1 MTKKCTRCGE
11 EKDIDEFGPKK
22 ASKDGHHTRC
32 RKCLAAEKRE
42 YLHRPKK
49 EKEIIPEGYHKCSK
63 CGKIKL
69 LIMFHK
75 RDKCKDG
82 YSHTCLACDNEYN
95 RKWEADNRERHLRRR
110 KVWYNANIETER
122 KRALAYH
129 KKNYTKVYAKYK
141 EWVANNKDHHN
152 EWQREYFR
160 TLASTDPHYRLIKRC
175 RGRISDA
182 LKLGSK
188 TAKTLEL
195 LGTSPEL
202 FKLHIEQQFTD
213 GMSWDKLMNGE
224 IELDHIRPVAS
235 FDFDNPIAQYVCF
248 NYRNHQPLW
257 CADNRTKSAKW
268 SSGSQVLWSNTI
280 GREIKQDLL
289 SRGIIDS
296 SYEGC

>member
-1 MTKKCTRCGE
+1 MTKKCTKCGE
-11 EKDIDEFGPKK
+11 ERDIEEFGPKK
-22 ASKDGHHTRC
+22 ASPDGHHTRC

-63 CGKIKL
+63 CDEIKPL
-69 LIMFHK
+69 NDFRKNSKCNDGHTHVCNDCRLTYNNNWVITHK
-75 RDKCKDG
+75 EQYLKG
-82 YSHTCLACDNEYN
+82 
-95 RKWEADNRERHLRRR
+95 RKEWYWRNVDVERMRSR
-110 KVWYNANIETER
+110 KYA
-122 KRALAYH
+122 
-129 KKNYTKVYAKYK
+129 KKNYAKLHAKYN
-141 EWVANNKDHHN
+141 EWVANNKDYHN

-160 TLASTDPHYRLIKRC
+160 NLASTDPHYRLIKRC
-175 RGRISDA
+175 RSRISDA

-224 IELDHIRPVAS
+224 IELDHVRPVAS